1 MWVCRRPYEAEIG
14 MPGFILR
21 RLLQSLAVL
30 LLMSLLVFAGVYA
43 IGNPI
48 DILISPEADQVE
60 RARIIAVFGLDQSLP
75 QQYWLFLKN
84 ALAGDMGRSFA
95 YATPAL
101 ALIIERMPATLELA
115 VFAILIAIALGI
127 PLGLLAGLRPDSI
140 AAKSIMAVSILGF
153 SLPTFWVGLMMIMVF
168 AVQLGWLPS
177 SGRGETTLLLGVPVS
192 FLSIDGLRHLLLPA
206 LNLALFNI
214 AMVIR
219 LTRSGAQEALLQD
232 YVRFAR
238 AKGLRNSRII
248 GVHVLKNILIPI
260 VTVIAL
266 QFGSIIAFAIVTE
279 SVFAWPGMGKLII
292 DSIRVLDRPVIV
304 AYLLLIVSLFILINL
319 VVDVLYSL
327 LDPRVRLSESR
338 G

>member
-1 MWVCRRPYEAEIG
+1 
-14 MPGFILR
+14 
-21 RLLQSLAVL
+21 
-30 LLMSLLVFAGVYA
+30 
-43 IGNPI
+43 
-48 DILISPEADQVE
+48 
-60 RARIIAVFGLDQSLP
+60 
-75 QQYWLFLKN
+75 
-84 ALAGDMGRSFA
+84 MGRSFA

-101 ALIIERMPATLELA
+101 GLILERMPATLELA
-115 VFAILIAIALGI
+115 VFAILIAVVLGI

-153 SLPTFWVGLMMIMVF
+153 SLPTFWVGLMLIMVF

-177 SGRGETTLLLGVPVS
+177 SGRGETTLLLGIPVS
-192 FLSIDGLRHLLLPA
+192 FLSIDGLKHLLLPA

-319 VVDVLYSL
+319 VVDVVYSL

>member
-1 MWVCRRPYEAEIG
+1 MTA
-14 MPGFILR
+14 FILR

-43 IGNPI
+43 VGNPI
-48 DILISPEADQVE
+48 DILISPDADQAE
-60 RARIIAVFGLDQSLP
+60 RARIIAAFGLDQSLP

-101 ALIIERMPATLELA
+101 ALILERMPATLELA
-115 VFAILIAIALGI
+115 VFAILIAIVLGI

-140 AAKSIMAVSILGF
+140 VAKSIMAVSILGF
-153 SLPTFWVGLMMIMVF
+153 SLPTFWVGLMLIMVF

-192 FLSIDGLRHLLLPA
+192 FLSIDGLKHLLLPA

-319 VVDVLYSL
+319 VVDVVYSL

-338 G
+338 A